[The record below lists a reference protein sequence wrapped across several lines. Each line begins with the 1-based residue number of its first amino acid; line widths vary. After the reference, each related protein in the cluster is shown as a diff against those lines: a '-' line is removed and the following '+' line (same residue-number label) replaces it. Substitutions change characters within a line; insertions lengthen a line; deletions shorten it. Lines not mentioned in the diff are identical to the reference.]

1 MGELQMNSVLA
12 GMAGKSRLTAEDV
25 LMLRRDVFADGVVNR
40 AEAEAL
46 FAIDLSV
53 QEKSAEWTEFF
64 VEAVTDYLVL
74 SEAPEGHIS
83 NDNANW
89 LIRAI
94 SHDGVVDNVTEFEVL
109 MRCME
114 KANSMPAALSGFALR
129 QVQDVVVK
137 GEGPLAGGRTAAKG
151 VVTAND
157 VKLLRR
163 VLYSYSRDG
172 GLGISRPEA
181 EVLFD
186 INDQTAEAQND
197 PAWTDLFSKAI
208 AFSLMA
214 SVSHVANNRDEAL
227 RREQWLD
234 DTSVGVSDF
243 MAGTFSGGLK
253 SYFNRM
259 MSDTSVEAAYR
270 ARNEA
275 FEAANAE
282 SEVIDA
288 VEAKWLVERI
298 GRDGVLHANELALI
312 EFLKK
317 ESPDVHPS
325 LKPLL
330 DKVA

>member
-12 GMAGKSRLTAEDV
+12 GMAGKSRLAADDV
-25 LMLRRDVFADGVVNR
+25 LVLRREAFADGKIDR

-46 FAIDLSV
+46 FAIDYSV
-53 QEKSAEWTEFF
+53 KEKSAEWSEFF
-64 VEAVTDYLVL
+64 VEAVTDYLVF

-83 NDNANW
+83 KDNANW

-94 SHDGVVDNVTEFEVL
+94 SHDGVVDNATEFEVL
-109 MRCME
+109 MRGME
-114 KANSMPAALSGFALR
+114 KSDSMPAALSGFALR
-129 QVQDVVVK
+129 QVQNTVVD
-137 GEGPLAGGRTAAKG
+137 GEGPLAGDRSVAKG
-151 VVTAND
+151 VVTAGD

-163 VLYSYSRDG
+163 VLYSYSSDG

-214 SVSHVANNRDEAL
+214 SVSHVANDREEAL

-234 DTSVGVSDF
+234 DTSVDVTGF
-243 MAGTFSGGLK
+243 MAGIFSGGLK
-253 SYFNRM
+253 SYFKM
-259 MSDTSVEAAYR
+259 LKSDTSVEAAYR

-288 VEAKWLVERI
+288 VEAEWLVERI

-325 LKPLL
+325 LKPLF